1 MLQKMSRVH
10 KSSQAM
16 KPTAAKRRMVRDAGS
31 KVKDPA
37 LPVLGSIML
46 QSFLSHLE

>member
-16 KPTAAKRRMVRDAGS
+16 TLTAAKRRIVRAAGS
-31 KVKDPA
+31 KDPA
-37 LPVLGSIML
+37 LLVLGSILL

>member
-10 KSSQAM
+10 KSSQVM
-16 KPTAAKRRMVRDAGS
+16 TPTAAKRRMMRVAGS
-31 KVKDPA
+31 KDPA
-37 LPVLGSIML
+37 VLVLGSIML